1 MTHAIDVSHLSKYFK
16 RYPSRWA
23 RFREWLPFHRGVCHE
38 QIWALEDISFQVAS
52 GEAVGIVGVNGAGKS
67 TLLKLITNTTQ
78 PSSGQIRISGRVSAL
93 LELGIGFHP
102 ELSGRDNVLFTGQV
116 LGLTEAQVQDG
127 FDEIIAFS
135 ELHGVI
141 DQPIRTYSSGM
152 QMRLAFSL
160 ATAVRP
166 DILIIDEALSVGD
179 AYFQHK
185 SFERIRSFKHRGT
198 TLLLVSHDKAAIQAI
213 CDRAILL
220 HERKILKEGP
230 PDSIMDFYNAMLSRK
245 SQGSVTQISLQSGR
259 IQTLSGT
266 GEATIQGVQL
276 LNTGRTAI
284 QVVAVGEPVTLSIQ
298 VYCRQPIEQ
307 LVLGF
312 IIKDRLGQPI
322 FGTNTLQLHQPLARV
337 TANSSYLFQFDFEA
351 NLGIGE
357 YSISTALVNSDTH
370 FENNYEWRDIAM
382 SFSVINPSV
391 PEFTGCSFIPV
402 TCHISPLHRHNESIH
417 FVRPES

>member
-1 MTHAIDVSHLSKYFK
+1 MTPAIDVSHLSKYFK

-23 RFREWLPFHRGVCHE
+23 RLREWLPFHRGVCHE
-38 QIWALEDISFQVAS
+38 QIWALDDISFQVAP

-102 ELSGRDNVLFTGQV
+102 ELSGRDNVFFTGQV
-116 LGLTEAQVQDG
+116 LGLTEAQVQDN

-185 SFERIRSFKHRGT
+185 SFERIRSFKNRGT

-213 CDRAILL
+213 CNRAILL
-220 HERKILKEGP
+220 HERKIIKEGP
-230 PDSIMDFYNAMLSRK
+230 PDSIMDFYNAVLSRK
-245 SQGSVTQISLQSGR
+245 SQGTVTQISLETGR
-259 IQTLSGT
+259 TQTLSGT
-266 GEATIQGVQL
+266 GEATVQGIRL
-276 LNTGRTAI
+276 LNARQTSI
-284 QVVAVGEPVTLSIQ
+284 QVVAVGEAVTLSIH
-298 VYCRQPIEQ
+298 VRCHKAIAQ

-312 IIKDRLGQPI
+312 MIKDRLGQTI
-322 FGTNTLQLHQPLARV
+322 FGTNTWHLHQPLARV
-337 TANSSYLFQFDFEA
+337 TANSSYQFRFQFEA

-370 FENNYEWRDIAM
+370 FDRNYEWRDFAL

-391 PEFTGCSFIPV
+391 PEFTGCSFMPV
-402 TCHISPLHRHNESIH
+402 SCEINLL
-417 FVRPES
+417 